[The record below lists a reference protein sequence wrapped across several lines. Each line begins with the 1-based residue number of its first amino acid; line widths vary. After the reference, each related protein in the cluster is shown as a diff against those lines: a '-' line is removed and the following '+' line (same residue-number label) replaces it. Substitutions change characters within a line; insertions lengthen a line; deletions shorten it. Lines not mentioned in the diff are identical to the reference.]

1 MNEIYT
7 QFISI
12 LYGIWRKRKI
22 ALAVAWGVSIVG
34 WLFISQIP
42 NIYQSKARLHF
53 DTNTVLT
60 PLMSDLI
67 VNNNIFNQIIS
78 MRETLLSSDNVEKV
92 IMGTNIKN
100 LVSSNGELTEGQ
112 LNLLV
117 NEISRG
123 FLIEPESS
131 TIFSMSYTHSD
142 PILAHGVVQGFLDAF
157 MDGQLVDSSG
167 ELTGAL
173 IFIEQQLIDQENKLE
188 VAEGRRS
195 TFVQDNMSFLS
206 STGQTYYQNL
216 NTARQEVADVE
227 LLINELE
234 SQKQQ
239 IINYRNE
246 LPPFVSSFGTGPL
259 SGAQKVTIETRI
271 ATMVTQMDELY
282 VKGYKEQHPDVVI
295 LQNQIDSLQEKLVEE
310 KEQLAVAMNNGDTA
324 ALSTMDGLRPN
335 PLFDQLSIK
344 LLDVEGEI
352 AKLEARRIQKISIVN
367 NLLSLSKRVPEV
379 EAEEARLNRD
389 YEIILENYNLLL
401 GKREEARMSQVLE
414 DTSQGVDYSIL
425 EPAQIPFS
433 PFSPNRLF
441 LIIVSVGTG
450 IVAGCGVAF
459 ILNQFQNTFSS
470 EQRLRDVFN
479 LPVLGSVSAILSNQD
494 EAFRKRNI
502 IASSFMFGSLFA
514 ASVFVYMFLEQ
525 INSSVV

>member
-12 LYGIWRKRKI
+12 LYGIWRNRKI
-22 ALAVAWGVSIVG
+22 ALVIAWAVSIVG
-34 WLFISQIP
+34 WLYISQIP
-42 NIYQSKARLHF
+42 NQYQSKARLHF

-60 PLMSDLI
+60 PLMSDLTI
-67 VNNNIFNQIIS
+67 NNNIYNQIVS
-78 MRETLLSSDNVEKV
+78 MRETLLSSDNVKKV
-92 IMGTNIKN
+92 IMGTNIIN

-117 NEISRG
+117 REISGR
-123 FLIEPESS
+123 FLIQPESS
-131 TIFSMSYTHSD
+131 TIFSMSYTHRD

-157 MDGQLVDSSG
+157 MGGQLVDSSS

-173 IFIEQQLIDQENKLE
+173 LFIERQLLDQEAKLE
-188 VAEGRRS
+188 EAEGRRS
-195 TFVQDNMSFLS
+195 SFVQDNMSFLS

-239 IINYRNE
+239 IIDYRNE

-271 ATMVTQMDELY
+271 ANMVTQLDELY
-282 VKGYKEQHPDVVI
+282 VRGYKDQHPDVVI

-335 PLFDQLSIK
+335 PLF
-344 LLDVEGEI
+344 EI
-352 AKLEARRIQKISIVN
+352 GRAHV
-367 NLLSLSKRVPEV
+367 
-379 EAEEARLNRD
+379 
-389 YEIILENYNLLL
+389 
-401 GKREEARMSQVLE
+401 
-414 DTSQGVDYSIL
+414 
-425 EPAQIPFS
+425 
-433 PFSPNRLF
+433 
-441 LIIVSVGTG
+441 
-450 IVAGCGVAF
+450 
-459 ILNQFQNTFSS
+459 
-470 EQRLRDVFN
+470 
-479 LPVLGSVSAILSNQD
+479 
-494 EAFRKRNI
+494 
-502 IASSFMFGSLFA
+502 
-514 ASVFVYMFLEQ
+514 
-525 INSSVV
+525 